1 MDSPF
6 GVDVNI
12 CVTDR
17 VDSLF
22 GVDVDICVTDR
33 LVSVEL
39 IDLVDANV
47 TVLAGDISV
56 TGDIAEGDDVAD
68 PIVFVVGVFVVGD
81 ILLTFRYVMMTSKL
95 ATSFFTFA
103 IKEAYNKSFR
113 MSSKSTSILSP
124 VRIDT
129 DAVISKYASTLPL
142 LTLKRQTHSIIR
154 KLCGI

>member
-1 MDSPF
+1 MVSLFGLDVDICITDRVDSLF
-6 GVDVNI
+6 GVDVDI

-17 VDSLF
+17 VDLPF

-68 PIVFVVGVFVVGD
+68 PIVLTHH
-81 ILLTFRYVMMTSKL
+81 ILLESR
-95 ATSFFTFA
+95 
-103 IKEAYNKSFR
+103 
-113 MSSKSTSILSP
+113 SIF
-124 VRIDT
+124 
-129 DAVISKYASTLPL
+129 
-142 LTLKRQTHSIIR
+142 H
-154 KLCGI
+154 